1 MNEYKH
7 GRSRN
12 QQKIDRDSAYDD
24 KEEHVDSKARERFLR
39 KPYEVDDVAAIW
51 PRNMTSRRRWNR
63 EAYTMCCVWQGYTLH
78 PGGTCE
84 GA

>member
-39 KPYEVDDVAAIW
+39 KPYEVDDVA
-51 PRNMTSRRRWNR
+51 
-63 EAYTMCCVWQGYTLH
+63 GYMAKKYDIKKEVA
-78 PGGTCE
+78 P
-84 GA
+84 